1 MKILILTNHSYMLYR
16 FRRELIAQL
25 QKEHEV
31 VLSMPF
37 VGHEADFQRMGLRC
51 IRTEVDRRGMN
62 PKTDWKLLLTYR
74 RLLRQEK
81 PDLVLTYSIKP
92 NIYAGLICRMEKI
105 PYCANVQGLGTAFQ
119 RQWLSSFVTILYRAA
134 LKQARVVFFENQG
147 NADEFLRRRILPR
160 EPIRVLP
167 GAGIDTHAY
176 PLMPY
181 PENNRI
187 RFLYL
192 GRIMKEKG
200 VDELFS
206 AIRKLHE
213 ELGSGIQLDL
223 VGFFDDDYRQEVER
237 LVSDGIAVF
246 HGFQTDPR
254 PYYAAADC
262 VILPSYHEGLS
273 NVLLEAAATGR
284 PVITSDIPGCR
295 ETVDRD
301 VSGLLCPAGDA
312 RQLYEQMRR
321 MAGMPRP
328 QREKMGLAAR
338 EKILREFPKDLVV
351 DLTLQS
357 LFPRISGPD
366 RCTGCTACASICPKK
381 AITMKADHRG
391 FLLPVIH
398 ADACIHCGAC
408 SRACPVLDPPSP
420 PHTPKAYAAYSRDG
434 SLRMESTSGGIFP
447 EIAKHIL
454 NQGGV
459 VYGAAYGENFRVVH
473 ICVEQ
478 ESELPALQGAKYA
491 QSDLGTC
498 FPEVK
503 NRLEQGIPVLFSGT
517 PCQIAGLKA
526 YLRRDYG
533 NLTTIDIV
541 CHSVPAP
548 ASWQD
553 YVNQLTES
561 HPQAPPVSIRL
572 RDKST
577 GWSRYAY
584 CHEVR
589 YADGAVRR
597 IPSSDSPY
605 MQQFISGKISR
616 TSCQTCPFKGYAR
629 VSDLTL
635 GDFWGIWDVAPEMD
649 DDRGTSLVL
658 SQSPRGEALLEQLSS
673 RLILKPVTLEDASSQ
688 NPAILRAISCP

>member
-37 VGHEADFQRMGLRC
+37 VGHEEDFQRMGLRC

-62 PKTDWKLLLTYR
+62 PKTDWKLLVAYR

-119 RQWLSSFVTILYRAA
+119 RKWLSRFVTILYRAA
-134 LKQARVVFFENQG
+134 LKGARVVFFENQG
-147 NADEFLRRRILPR
+147 NADEFLRRRILSR
-160 EPIRVLP
+160 EPIRILP
-167 GAGIDTHAY
+167 GAGIDTDAY

-181 PENNRI
+181 PENDRI

-206 AIRKLHE
+206 AIRQLHG
-213 ELGSGIQLDL
+213 ELGNRIQLDL

-262 VILPSYHEGLS
+262 IVLPSYHEGLS

-295 ETVDRD
+295 ETVDENI
-301 VSGLLCPAGDA
+301 SGLLCPVGDA
-312 RQLYEQMRR
+312 QQLYEQMGR
-321 MAGMPRP
+321 MARMPRP

-351 DLTLQS
+351 NLTLQS
-357 LFPRISGPD
+357 LFPRLAPPD
-366 RCTGCTACASICPKK
+366 RCTGCTACASICPQK
-381 AITMKADHRG
+381 AITMEADRRG
-391 FLLPVIH
+391 FLNPVIH
-398 ADACIHCGAC
+398 ADACTHCGAC
-408 SRACPVLDPPSP
+408 SRVCPVLNPTRLG
-420 PHTPKAYAAYSRDG
+420 HTPKAYAAYSRDEAI
-434 SLRMESTSGGIFP
+434 RRESTSGGIFP
-447 EIAKHIL
+447 EIAKYVL
-454 NQGGV
+454 NRGGV
-459 VYGAAYGENFRVVH
+459 VYGAAYGEDFRVAH
-473 ICVEQ
+473 ICVEK
-478 ESELPALQGAKYA
+478 ESELAALQGAKYA
-491 QSDLGTC
+491 QSDLGTI
-498 FPEVK
+498 FPDVK
-503 NRLEQGIPVLFSGT
+503 KRLEQGMAVLFSGT

-526 YLRRDYG
+526 YLRKDHE
-533 NLTTIDIV
+533 NLITVDTV

-548 ASWQD
+548 ASWQS
-553 YVNQLTES
+553 YVNHLAES
-561 HPQAPPVSIRL
+561 HPEAPPVSIRL

-577 GWSRYAY
+577 GWSRYGY
-584 CHEVR
+584 CHEIR
-589 YADGAVRR
+589 YGDGTVLR
-597 IPSSDSPY
+597 IPNSDSPY

-616 TSCQTCPFKGYAR
+616 TACQSCPFKGYSR

-635 GDFWGIWDVAPEMD
+635 GDFWGIWDIAPEMD
-649 DDRGTSLVL
+649 DDRGTSLIL
-658 SQSPRGEALLEQLSS
+658 IQSPRGESLLEQLSD
-673 RLILKPVTLEDASSQ
+673 RLICKPVTLEDASSQ
-688 NPAILRAISCP
+688 NPAILHTISPL